1 MCEWCK
7 SQPEMMLHHSKVITR
22 QGPRRRMEKT
32 SWTAHLI
39 TKHQLFT
46 WHLFKGA
53 QKKRCTG
60 RQAFSQYL
68 SLQNWFYLVVV
79 LIPCRSMRALLTQFT
94 TYSNKNSQFFPT
106 QSLIFRW
113 KVFLQADVRNS
124 MDWEETS
131 AAVLYVQL
139 FNHIANNTKLSAFQS
154 LVLRHNTYCIHLEKW
169 VTWFLGTG
177 NRFLLSLLPK
187 ENSKKKKITLPEIPL
202 LQKTLLRCYHN
213 FYFKEI
219 KKAL

>member
-1 MCEWCK
+1 MTPYQLNVAK
-7 SQPEMMLHHSKVITR
+7 L

-39 TKHQLFT
+39 TKHQLST
-46 WHLFKGA
+46 WHVFKAA

-60 RQAFSQYL
+60 RRAFSQCL
-68 SLQNWFYLVVV
+68 SLQNLFYLVVV
-79 LIPCRSMRALLTQFT
+79 LISCRSTRALLTQCT
-94 TYSNKNSQFFPT
+94 IYSKKKSQFFPT
-106 QSLIFRW
+106 QYLISRW
-113 KVFLQADVRNS
+113 KVCLEADVGNS
-124 MDWEETS
+124 VDWEETS

-139 FNHIANNTKLSAFQS
+139 FNHITNNTKLFAFQS
-154 LVLRHNTYCIHLEKW
+154 LVLRHNSYCIHLEKW
-169 VTWFLGTG
+169 VIWFLGTR

-187 ENSKKKKITLPEIPL
+187 ENSKKQKHHSSRNSITL
-202 LQKTLLRCYHN
+202 KTLLRYYHN